1 MKVGQ
6 KSVENFS
13 LSHLFQDTFTCFDD
27 TQTLIDRSKNIST
40 NQKDTFSFTQI
51 CNNSQ
56 VLRQIDNDINRSN
69 QRHEKKIKIDKDI
82 SVIRALDFNSDFILT
97 GNNLPISR
105 SKPISGKSIKS
116 IIEKQVEDL
125 NTSPKINF
133 NDDGEREN
141 VLTTSQYREGVEIFF
156 KKVES
161 SIREPRSNQDQI
173 FAKEPNINSVETLQ
187 TKLDEDINNLI
198 NWDGESFLAALSPDH
213 GEQVGNVMKKALL
226 ENAKKAV
233 SPAKIVNQTLV
244 PVEPSYKELGDFYGL
259 PSKVKELIKMYR
271 GIEKLY
277 GMT

>member
-27 TQTLIDRSKNIST
+27 TQTLIDRSKNVST

-244 PVEPSYKELGDFYGL
+244 PVEPNYKELGDFYGL